1 MLRFAQHDS
10 EYSDFS
16 TLCIVPKYHLEKFST
31 GGYFC
36 RTKNRYIMKRQTIFW
51 DVDTQFDFMQPTGKL
66 YVPGAETII
75 DKVSEVRKFALDN
88 GCSMIAD
95 IDWHSLD
102 NEEISQSPDSKQ
114 TFPPHCMAGEPGSER
129 VGYLGNVPIEYV
141 EIDKMSDD
149 SLKKLVNKNQFHIV
163 IKKESIDAF
172 DNPNTDRLLKLIK
185 PKAVT
190 VFGVALDFC
199 VYYVLHGLAKYKSI
213 KLVLLRDVTKGLNSR
228 PENEILNEMQQMG
241 VEVIRLAD
249 LSTSLKTG
257 FKRQL

>member
-1 MLRFAQHDS
+1 M
-10 EYSDFS
+10 
-16 TLCIVPKYHLEKFST
+16 
-31 GGYFC
+31 
-36 RTKNRYIMKRQTIFW
+36 TKKQTIFW

-75 DKVSEVRKFALDN
+75 DKVSAVRKFAFDN

-102 NEEISQSPDSKQ
+102 NEEISASPDFKK

-129 VGYLGNVPIEYV
+129 VGYLGNVPIGYV
-141 EIDKMSDD
+141 ETDKMPDN
-149 SLKKLVNKNQFHIV
+149 SLKKLVDKDQFHIV

-185 PKAVT
+185 PKVVA

-199 VYYVLHGLAKYKSI
+199 VYYVLQGLAKYKSI
-213 KLVLLRDVTKGLNSR
+213 KLILLRDVTKGLNGR
-228 PENEILNEMQQMG
+228 PENEIFNELQQKG
-241 VEVIRLAD
+241 VEVIKLAD
-249 LSTSLKTG
+249 
-257 FKRQL
+257 FKRQLQCG

>member
-1 MLRFAQHDS
+1 M
-10 EYSDFS
+10 
-16 TLCIVPKYHLEKFST
+16 
-31 GGYFC
+31 
-36 RTKNRYIMKRQTIFW
+36 MKKQTIFW

-75 DKVSEVRKFALDN
+75 DKISAVRKFAFDN

-102 NEEISQSPDSKQ
+102 DEEISASPDFKH

-129 VGYLGNVPIEYV
+129 VGYLGNVPIGYI

-149 SLKKLVNKNQFHIV
+149 SLKKLVDKYQFHIV

-185 PKAVT
+185 PETVV

-199 VYYVLHGLAKYKSI
+199 VYYVLRGLAKYEDI
-213 KLVLLRDVTKGLNSR
+213 KLILLRDVVKGLNSR
-228 PENEILNEMQQMG
+228 PEEEIFEEFRQMG
-241 VEVIRLAD
+241 VEVTTFAA
-249 LSTSLKTG
+249 LSTSLPLG
-257 FKRQL
+257 LSISA

>member
-1 MLRFAQHDS
+1 
-10 EYSDFS
+10 
-16 TLCIVPKYHLEKFST
+16 
-31 GGYFC
+31 
-36 RTKNRYIMKRQTIFW
+36 MKRQTIFW

-95 IDWHSLD
+95 IDWHSSD
-102 NEEISQSPDSKQ
+102 NEEISQSPDFKN
-114 TFPPHCMAGEPGSER
+114 TFQPHCMAGEPGSER

-149 SLKKLVNKNQFHIV
+149 SLKKLVDKDQFHIV

-199 VYYVLHGLAKYKSI
+199 VYYVLRGLTKHQGI
-213 KLVLLRDVTKGLNSR
+213 KPILLSDVTKGLNSR
-228 PENEILNEMQQMG
+228 PETEILNELRQIG
-241 VEVIRLAD
+241 VEIINFAD
-249 LSTSLKTG
+249 
-257 FKRQL
+257 FKSKIHKGGRQL